1 MTSIAPLANEDHKE
15 VEWPLNKFVS
25 KLLEMKE
32 LAIAIPV
39 TEDFEANF
47 LLYQSPNTSKC
58 RFYVS
63 VVDEQKNAHF
73 FFLDKCKEN
82 CWKIQSARPL
92 PDWIRNLEAEL
103 NELIAYEMDLE
114 NWEAK

>member
-1 MTSIAPLANEDHKE
+1 MT
-15 VEWPLNKFVS
+15 LNKFVS
-25 KLLEMKE
+25 NSLAMKE
-32 LAIAIPV
+32 LAIGIPV

-82 CWKIQSARPL
+82 CWKIESARTL
-92 PDWIRNLEAEL
+92 PGWIRKLEVEL

-114 NWEAK
+114 KWEAK

>member
-1 MTSIAPLANEDHKE
+1 MT
-15 VEWPLNKFVS
+15 VNKLVP
-25 KLLEMKE
+25 KLLAMKE

-39 TEDFEANF
+39 TEDFKANF

-63 VVDEQKNAHF
+63 VVDEKKKAHF

-82 CWKIQSARPL
+82 SWKIQAPRSL
-92 PDWIRNLEAEL
+92 PDWIRKLEVDL

-114 NWEAK
+114 KWEAG